1 MRYRFVQTIVIVVV
15 VALVLG
21 CRNPEAP
28 DCIQR
33 AGQIAIIENALPVF
47 SALEL
52 HDMIQYQLHVSNE
65 YKIKITGPENWI
77 NEIEVDVHNRRLTI
91 SDNNH
96 CKLIRNK
103 HDKIVVDLYAPEYV
117 EVANESFLKV
127 EVMDTLH
134 QHKLK
139 WINEN
144 APSNCSILFHGDS
157 CVIEMPKGTGDI
169 TIKGQSY
176 FTSLYSNAVGKLDAR
191 DMSTQYL
198 NCNHNSLQDIWAQV
212 ENYLYVVLQNKGNLI
227 VAKRPDQIEEKRYD
241 EGRLIISTE

>member
-1 MRYRFVQTIVIVVV
+1 V
-15 VALVLG
+15 VALLLG

-33 AGQIAIIENALPVF
+33 AGQIAIIENTLPVF
-47 SALEL
+47 NALEL

-77 NEIEVDVHNRRLTI
+77 NEIEVDVQKGRLTI
-91 SDNNH
+91 RDNNH

-117 EVANESFLKV
+117 EVVNESFLRV
-127 EVMDTLH
+127 EVLDTLH
-134 QHKLK
+134 QDKLK

-157 CVIEMPKGTGDI
+157 CIIEMPKGTGDI

-176 FTSLYSNAVGKLDAR
+176 FTSLYSNAIGKLDAR
-191 DMSTQYL
+191 YMSTQYL
-198 NCNHNSLQDIWAQV
+198 NCNHNSLQDIWAQA
-212 ENYLYVVLQNKGNLI
+212 EDYLYVVLQNKGNLI
-227 VAKRPDQIEEKRYD
+227 VAKRPNQIEEQRED
-241 EGRLIISTE
+241 DGRLIISSE